1 MSASVPDACP
11 VPPAGIRPG
20 GGAGAALALIHA
32 VRFVA
37 LHQLRL
43 HSISR
48 RLGELRT
55 TLGRSYMAGSLTL
68 VRIVTS

>member
-11 VPPAGIRPG
+11 VPPAGIEPG
-20 GGAGAALALIHA
+20 GGAGDGLALIHA

-37 LHQLRL
+37 LHQLPL
-43 HSISR
+43 HSVSR

-55 TLGRSYMAGSLTL
+55 TLGRSYMVCSLPL